1 MYTPDPVIQPT
12 VGFPPRVPLT
22 IQCTAVLL
30 VPDTNAPNCWVRL
43 TCMLAV
49 VGEIETAMEDAP
61 VIEILALAYAV
72 GNAAL
77 RAVMVTEPEG
87 ALDGAV

>member
-1 MYTPDPVIQPT
+1 
-12 VGFPPRVPLT
+12 
-22 IQCTAVLL
+22 
-30 VPDTNAPNCWVRL
+30 
-43 TCMLAV
+43 MLAL

-87 ALDGAV
+87 ALDGAL